1 MSKMRCSVLLNLFV
15 VFFYLNLMSVIFD
28 ANFINIKHSKDSYNK
43 HGIWRAAKNHIL
55 LRLDFKCSSSCSE
68 DPVIE

>member
-1 MSKMRCSVLLNLFV
+1 MLCVIEFV
-15 VFFYLNLMSVIFD
+15 FLFFYLNLMFVIFD